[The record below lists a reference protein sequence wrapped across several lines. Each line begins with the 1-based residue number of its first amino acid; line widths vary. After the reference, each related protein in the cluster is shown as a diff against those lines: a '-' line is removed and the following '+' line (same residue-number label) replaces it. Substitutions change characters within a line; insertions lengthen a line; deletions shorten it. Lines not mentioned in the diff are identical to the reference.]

1 MKYLT
6 FLNEK
11 VKSSDFKINS
21 QLSNNDPVKIHDN
34 FNISVEIEFPD
45 IEFKGNIKL
54 KVSTDQTFKDRVNLC
69 SIVPN
74 SNGENMVCTKCLRKI
89 EPILTEN
96 SFEWS
101 YMGFQNFRFIDYSSR
116 SKKDTNILRYYIFF
130 TF

>member
-74 SNGENMVCTKCLRKI
+74 SNGENMVCTKCLREI

-101 YMGFQNFRFIDYSSR
+101 YM
-116 SKKDTNILRYYIFF
+116 
-130 TF
+130 